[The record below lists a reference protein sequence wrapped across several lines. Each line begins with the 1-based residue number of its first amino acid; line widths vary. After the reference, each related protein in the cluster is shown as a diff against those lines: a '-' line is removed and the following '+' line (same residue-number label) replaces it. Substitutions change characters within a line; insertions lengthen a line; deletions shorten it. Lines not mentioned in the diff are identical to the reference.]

1 MNKVHDITY
10 LDMLQLSSELK
21 RFEGARIEKFY
32 SLGDGVFRFKLS
44 KRGEQQYA
52 LVVKLCA
59 YACITNLEEK
69 SDSIDQFTAAVRK
82 HISGAMI
89 SSISLYNDDRILSI
103 SSKKGDTEF
112 NILIEMFGKGN
123 LIVTDRVMK
132 ILSCYMS
139 HVYKDRSVRP
149 RDTYLPPSTRS
160 ISTGDP
166 DFVEK
171 FLSGMNNYKGKT
183 ALQSASR
190 LLNMGSVY
198 VSEAFN
204 RAGLDAE
211 TEKLQEVEV
220 ASLAGKIREIAF
232 EAQEGKVYL
241 LRSDGRLEDYML
253 CKPSAKEL
261 EVEERSGLLETLSE
275 FYAIDAMS
283 VKEERNERA
292 EELEKSIEK
301 QLSYLDSVDKEILE
315 NKRKGEQVYNNM
327 VRFNQLIAYMS
338 KERRATLE
346 EVQERFPD
354 LKILSID
361 KKNRRI
367 KVEVD
372 A

>member
-1 MNKVHDITY
+1 MHDITY

-32 SLGDGVFRFKLS
+32 SLGDGVFRFKIS

-52 LVVKLCA
+52 LVVKLCS

-69 SDSIDQFTAAVRK
+69 SDSIDQFTSAVRK
-82 HISGAMI
+82 YISGAMI
-89 SSISLYNDDRILSI
+89 SSISLYNNDRILSI
-103 SSKKGDTEF
+103 ISKKGETEF

-139 HVYKDRSVRP
+139 HVYRDRSVRP

-160 ISTGDP
+160 ISTDDA
-166 DFVEK
+166 DFAEK

-198 VSEAFN
+198 VSEAFS
-204 RAGLDAE
+204 RAGIDANAE
-211 TEKLQEVEV
+211 RLSEAEV
-220 ASLAGKIREIAF
+220 ASLSGKIKEIAS
-232 EAQEGKVYL
+232 ESREGKVYL
-241 LRSDGRLEDYML
+241 LRSDGRLEDYLL
-253 CKPSAKEL
+253 CRPSSKEL
-261 EVEERSGLLETLSE
+261 EAEERSSLLETLSE

-283 VKEERNERA
+283 VKEEKNEKV

-301 QLSYLDSVDKEILE
+301 QLAYLDSVDSEILE
-315 NKRKGEQVYNNM
+315 NKKKGEQVYNNM

-354 LKILSID
+354 LKIRSID

>member
-1 MNKVHDITY
+1 MHDITY
-10 LDMLQLSSELK
+10 LDMLQLVRELK

-52 LVVKLCA
+52 LVVRLCS
-59 YACITNLEEK
+59 YVCITNLEEK

-82 HISGAMI
+82 HVSGAMI
-89 SSISLYNDDRILSI
+89 SSISLYNDDRILGI
-103 SSKKGDTEF
+103 TSKKGDTEF

-132 ILSCYMS
+132 ILSCYVS
-139 HVYKDRSVRP
+139 HAYRDRSVRP

-160 ISTGDP
+160 ISTGDA
-166 DFVEK
+166 DFAEK
-171 FLSGMNNYKGKT
+171 LLSGMNNYKGKT

-190 LLNMGSVY
+190 LLNMGSIY
-198 VSEAFN
+198 VSEAFK
-204 RAGLDAE
+204 RAGLNAE
-211 TEKLQEVEV
+211 AERLSEAEV
-220 ASLAGKIREIAF
+220 ASLADRIKEVAS
-232 EAQEGKVYL
+232 ETQEGKVYIIKN
-241 LRSDGRLEDYML
+241 DGKPEDYML
-253 CKPSAKEL
+253 CRPSSKEF
-261 EVEERSGLLETLSE
+261 EVEERSGLLEALSE

-283 VKEERNERA
+283 VREEKNEKV

-301 QLSYLDSVDKEILE
+301 QLAYLDSVDREILE
-315 NKRKGEQVYNNM
+315 NKKKGEQVYNNM
-327 VRFNQLIAYMS
+327 VRFNQLIAYLS

-354 LKILSID
+354 LRILSID
-361 KKNRRI
+361 KKTRRI